1 MPYFGIAELLLKI
14 IREFYMSILR
24 YSVLFFCVSL
34 FYTSISIAETLFV
47 TDRILLGIHSEAA
60 EESPLI
66 DSVPSGTAVE
76 VIETAG
82 AFKKVRLPSGKAGWV
97 SSGYLVADK
106 PASAQVDQLV
116 AKQQKQE
123 AELKAVKAELNTV
136 KAKLKKSNRE
146 IQVRRDQLSNART
159 TIEELKKKNGTAV
172 PQVDTRMAEELAAA
186 NQEVENLK
194 QKIAQLESSQPAK
207 VTVSE
212 ADRDLAERMKK
223 LEEENFALQGR
234 IDMAQAHLTGKK
246 VPLPEELALL
256 DPPLPSWMWSVLVL
270 MVIIGVIIGV
280 GWMDHRHRRRH
291 GGFRV

>member
-1 MPYFGIAELLLKI
+1 
-14 IREFYMSILR
+14 MSILR
-24 YSVLFFCVSL
+24 YSVLLFCISL
-34 FYTSISIAETLFV
+34 FYTSISHAETLFV
-47 TDRILLGIHSEAA
+47 TDQILLGIHSEAS
-60 EESPLI
+60 EKSPLI

-76 VIETAG
+76 VLETAG
-82 AFKKVRLPSGKAGWV
+82 AFKKVRLPSGKTGWV

-123 AELKAVKAELNTV
+123 AELKAVKAELKTV

-159 TIEELKKKNGTAV
+159 TIEELKKKNGAAV

-194 QKIAQLESSQPAK
+194 QKITQLESNQPAK
-207 VTVSE
+207 LTVSE

-234 IDMAQAHLTGKK
+234 IEMAQAHLSGKK

-256 DPPLPSWMWSVLVL
+256 DPPLPSWIWSVLVL

-280 GWMDHRHRRRH
+280 GWMDYRHRQRH